1 MKGINKVILIGN
13 LGATLEIRY
22 LPNGDA
28 VTQLSLATSETWRD
42 KQTGEYK
49 ERVEWHRVT
58 LFRQLAEVAGK
69 YFHKG
74 DKLYVEGLLRT
85 RKWQD
90 KDGRDCY
97 ATEVHAG
104 TVLKLHGLKASDA
117 TDVPTTD
124 CTDSPD
130 EIQF

>member
-13 LGATLEIRY
+13 LGATPELRY

-97 ATEVHAG
+97 TTEAHAG
-104 TVLKLHGLKASDA
+104 TVLKLHGLKTSDG

-124 CTDSPD
+124 SADSPD
-130 EIQF
+130 DIPF